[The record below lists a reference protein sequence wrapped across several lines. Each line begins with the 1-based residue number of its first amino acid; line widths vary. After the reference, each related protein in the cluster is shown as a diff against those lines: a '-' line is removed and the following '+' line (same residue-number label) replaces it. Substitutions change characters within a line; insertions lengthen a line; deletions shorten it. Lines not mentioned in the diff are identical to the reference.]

1 MEKKNYQEKVWS
13 LRAEIIYDI
22 MWKVIANNKVIK
34 VPYYY
39 EEDDYNDDVESLIDD
54 EYEVFVGKPYNN
66 LSVTIQNYCGYLIDA
81 DIVALEVKDDRL
93 NIITS
98 KQETY
103 YGIDVYNIND
113 LVKIYDAVMELN

>member
-1 MEKKNYQEKVWS
+1 MEKKNYHNKVWE

-39 EEDDYNDDVESLIDD
+39 DEDDYNDDIENLIDD

-66 LSVTIQNYCGYLIDA
+66 LSVKIQNYCGYLIDA

-93 NIITS
+93 ILITS
-98 KQETY
+98 KLDIY
-103 YGIDVYNIND
+103 YASDVYNIND
-113 LVKIYDAVMELN
+113 LVNIYEKIME